1 MLAKALRGGGSGHIG
16 DTGQL
21 YWDHIQQLRSI
32 RVCKLVKDGK
42 IKQAPRSK
50 GADNC
55 AGHVALENCYL
66 FKHISMQQTKGP
78 SDNWLEE
85 MKMYHTRARLGQR
98 TLLTS
103 NYFGL
108 QYRCY

>member
-1 MLAKALRGGGSGHIG
+1 M
-16 DTGQL
+16 
-21 YWDHIQQLRSI
+21 
-32 RVCKLVKDGK
+32 KDGK
-42 IKQAPRSK
+42 IKQAPRST

-55 AGHVALENCYL
+55 VGHVAPESCYL
-66 FKHISMQQTKGP
+66 FKHISMQQTKAP

-85 MKMYHTRARLGQR
+85 MKMYHARAALGQG

-108 QYRCY
+108 Q